1 MKIKGDNQDNS
12 YQTGDFFR
20 NKGSGGIGWNM
31 KTGMGEENA

>member
-20 NKGSGGIGWNM
+20 NKGSGIGWNM
-31 KTGMGEENA
+31 KTGMGKENA